1 MKHNRTSKKVTRY
14 EAIAKQKEKVAYY
27 QAGKGL
33 YVFRNN
39 TRGSLSLSKPSQ
51 SGEKTILPN
60 QEWIGDDYFMNLVR
74 TNEARLVRE
83 IESAHTEKDTMEEKL
98 ILDQP
103 TKFTQNGTVEHVI
116 SQSSQTNEIVE
127 EKDEGDRLLTEDPLE
142 GVEILLS

>member
-27 QAGKGL
+27 QTGKGL

-39 TRGSLSLSKPSQ
+39 TRGSLSLAKPSH
-51 SGEKTILPN
+51 SGEKTIQPN

-83 IESAHTEKDTMEEKL
+83 IEPAKEDIMEEKL

-103 TKFTQNGTVEHVI
+103 AKFTQNGTVEHIV
-116 SQSSQTNEIVE
+116 SQSLQTNEIVE
-127 EKDEGDRLLTEDPLE
+127 EKEDGDRLLTEDPLE